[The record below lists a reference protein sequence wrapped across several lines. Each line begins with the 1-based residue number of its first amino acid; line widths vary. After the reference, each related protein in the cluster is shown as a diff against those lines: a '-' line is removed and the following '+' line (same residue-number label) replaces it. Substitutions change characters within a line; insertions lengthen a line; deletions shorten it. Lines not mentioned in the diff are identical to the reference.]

1 MLIVLAV
8 IGNQPTHFEIMI
20 FLLVFLGTMALAL
33 LAQMYV
39 KSMFHRYSRVA
50 GSSGYSGAEA
60 AAEILRKNGI
70 SDVGIFEHQGF
81 MGDHYDPIHK
91 RLVLSPD
98 VYHGRSL
105 SALGIAAH
113 EVGHAIQHKKAYFPL
128 HLRMAA
134 VGATNFASQIV
145 MWLPLLGMMTG
156 LLSSKFGLTLMA
168 LGWGVIMLFNLVTL
182 PVEYDAS
189 RRAKEMLDRLGLV
202 RTREE
207 SAGVATVLNA
217 AALTYVAAFVTS
229 LAYMLV
235 YLLPLLTG
243 RSRN

>member
-1 MLIVLAV
+1 MY
-8 IGNQPTHFEIMI
+8 
-20 FLLVFLGTMALAL
+20 LLVFLATMALAL

-39 KSMFHRYSRVA
+39 KAKFHRYSRVA
-50 GSSGYSGAEA
+50 GSSGYTGAEV
-60 AAEILRKNGI
+60 AAEILRRNGI
-70 SDVGIFEHQGF
+70 NEVTIQEHQGF
-81 MGDHYDPIHK
+81 LGDHYDPIHK

-98 VYHGRSL
+98 VYHGNSL
-105 SALGIAAH
+105 AALGVAAH
-113 EVGHAIQHKKAYFPL
+113 EVGHAIQHKNAYLPL

-145 MWLPLLGMMTG
+145 TWLPLLGMGTG
-156 LLSSKFGLTLMA
+156 LLSAKLGLTLVAM
-168 LGWGVIMLFNLVTL
+168 GWAVIMLFNLITL

-189 RRAKEMLDRLGLV
+189 RRAKEMLGRLGFV
-202 RTREE
+202 RTPQEA
-207 SAGVATVLNA
+207 AGVASVLNA

-229 LAYMLV
+229 LLYMLI

>member
-1 MLIVLAV
+1 MS
-8 IGNQPTHFEIMI
+8 
-20 FLLVFLGTMALAL
+20 VFSLFVFFGTMALAL
-33 LAQMYV
+33 MAQAYV
-39 KSMFHRYSRVA
+39 KSMFHRYSKVE
-50 GSSGYSGAEA
+50 GTSGYSGAEA
-60 AAEILRKNGI
+60 AAEILRRNGI
-70 SDVGIFEHQGF
+70 HDVGIYEHQGF
-81 MGDHYDPIHK
+81 LGDHYDPMHK

-105 SALGIAAH
+105 SALGVAAH
-113 EVGHAIQHKKAYFPL
+113 EAGHAIQHKNAYFPL

-145 MWLPLLGMMTG
+145 TWLPMLGMVTGFLSTYFG
-156 LLSSKFGLTLMA
+156 LLLMA
-168 LGWGVIMLFNLVTL
+168 IGWGVIMLFNLVTL

-189 RRAKEMLDRLGLV
+189 RRAKEMLGRLGLV

-207 SAGVATVLNA
+207 GAGVAAVLNA

-229 LAYMLV
+229 LAYMLL

-243 RSRN
+243 GRSRD